1 MDTSLSLSFFF
12 FLNTAMEKLK
22 QENINALVTRTE
34 DIITKERD
42 GWKSLSESTK
52 DLKEITN
59 VTKNIKSNVNGTS
72 DSSTKSTFES
82 AQKEAKLFK

>member
-12 FLNTAMEKLK
+12 SLNTAMEKLK

-72 DSSTKSTFES
+72 DDSTKSTFES

>member
-1 MDTSLSLSFFF
+1 
-12 FLNTAMEKLK
+12 MEKLK
-22 QENINALVTRTE
+22 QENINSLVTRTE

-59 VTKNIKSNVNGTS
+59 ATKNIKSNVNGTS
-72 DSSTKSTFES
+72 NSSKSAFES